1 MSKKSKSINSILQN
15 LALVSQIG
23 IIMVIPIV
31 AGVYAGGFVDK
42 HFKTQ
47 GVFLIIF
54 ILLGVGTSFRNVY
67 TIFMQKIKEYENDDS
82 PRTYVKKF
90 EKAHSN
96 QSKSGP
102 NDYDHDHKNKN
113 DHKTP

>member
-90 EKAHSN
+90 EKENAN
-96 QSKSGP
+96 QSKS
-102 NDYDHDHKNKN
+102 NSNEDENIN

>member
-1 MSKKSKSINSILQN
+1 MRCDLSKKSKSINSILQN

-42 HFKTQ
+42 YFKTR

-90 EKAHSN
+90 EKENAN
-96 QSKSGP
+96 QSKP
-102 NDYDHDHKNKN
+102 NSNEEENIN

>member
-1 MSKKSKSINSILQN
+1 MSKKSKSINSLLQN

-113 DHKTP
+113 DHMTS